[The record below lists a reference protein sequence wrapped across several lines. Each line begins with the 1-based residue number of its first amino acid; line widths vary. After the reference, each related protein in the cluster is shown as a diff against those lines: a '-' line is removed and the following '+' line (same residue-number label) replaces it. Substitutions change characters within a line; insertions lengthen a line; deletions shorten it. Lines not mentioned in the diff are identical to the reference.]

1 MCVGGNQL
9 DISVFTTLHVD
20 DDYYTVKRDFYD
32 PSGCVGVAGAA
43 VSIINNNRSQ

>member
-20 DDYYTVKRDFYD
+20 DDYNYTVKRDFMIRL
-32 PSGCVGVAGAA
+32 A
-43 VSIINNNRSQ
+43 VSVSLEPL